1 MKKSVI
7 ITILLVYLA
16 SIVIVGFFGISVK
29 VYEVVKYV
37 QSITMSVESNNAE
50 AYEWVEDTSYTEGHK
65 YTLTIH
71 FGEATEGPID
81 DGTGNIETKLY
92 IGLNLIPQV
101 TYTSGDL
108 GAEEPIEYKLSDG
121 GQSYADDGYFSLSQ
135 YGVLMIYKELFFA
148 SIYIEPQNYGSIKA
162 GAVVDLICIP

>member
-50 AYEWVEDTSYTEGHK
+50 AYEWVEDTSYAEGHK
-65 YTLTIH
+65 YKLTIH
-71 FGEATEGPID
+71 FGKATEGPID

-121 GQSYADDGYFSLSQ
+121 GRSYADDGYFSLSQ